1 MGRGSECP
9 VHPTPFRQPPP
20 ATSQDS
26 MLYDNLEDMEME
38 SIASSGGPPALP
50 SSDYYHD
57 DESLSDSDL
66 EPASDPDPLDVAGD
80 FSLTYQKYIT
90 SGTIMRAQDLCEV
103 FSPPRVTLTARRAG
117 LTADF
122 AFDITY
128 NGWDALNPRMRTE
141 LFHLIR
147 AMDPKVLILSPPCTM
162 FSPLTRHVCC
172 FHRNT

>member
-9 VHPTPFRQPPP
+9 VHQLPFGNPHRRP
-20 ATSQDS
+20 ARTVCC
-26 MLYDNLEDMEME
+26 MTTLEDMEME

-128 NGWDALNPRMRTE
+128 NGWDALNPQMRTE

-147 AMDPKVLILSPPCTM
+147 AMDPKVLILSPTCTM